1 MKELIEAKKDKP
13 SILIPLTPGTSFN
26 LQTSAGN
33 MNERALMF
41 AILSHVKDFK
51 EHTKALKNRLNIYE
65 ANKDNW
71 ENTIKNTKTKSLK

>member
-1 MKELIEAKKDKP
+1 
-13 SILIPLTPGTSFN
+13 
-26 LQTSAGN
+26 

-65 ANKDNW
+65 ANNDNW
-71 ENTIKNTKTKSLK
+71 EKYHQKYENEVTEIEKVCTGYRENICKEVVKDDNYQEAKIYFSKP